1 MCLSILSFHTR
12 PRWAWTREATLQP
25 LTQQSLFQLPRCP
38 PIPSKR
44 RRSPM
49 ALQWASH
56 QASTTPSPPSGW
68 WSSTGTSTPTSSVP
82 TPSLRIPRGER
93 QTPPSQRL
101 SRKACKRYQE
111 RQSLCARVCLL
122 IWMERSSSIFNC
134 SCYVSQKSVR

>member
-25 LTQQSLFQLPRCP
+25 QTQQSLFQLLRCP

-56 QASTTPSPPSGW
+56 QASTTPSPPSVS
-68 WSSTGTSTPTSSVP
+68 WSSTGTSILTSSIP
-82 TPSLRIPRGER
+82 TPSLKTPRGEH

-101 SRKACKRYQE
+101 SRRACKRYQE
-111 RQSLCARVCLL
+111 RKALCACVRVLV
-122 IWMERSSSIFNC
+122 WMERPGSIFSC
-134 SCYVSQKSVR
+134 SCYVSQKSAQ